1 MEKNKI
7 ISCPHQCKQC
17 GLLFEGIGN
26 VALPTLSNFHGIK
39 GSWYIN
45 VTPLQTVCKN
55 LGLYKS
61 LARWTGV
68 DDNNKLTTRNT
79 AIQYTIIAKLVVDCC
94 EEEEMDKKI
103 QILHKI
109 NSLLPKSCC
118 VDIPSMAYR
127 LVRAT

>member
-1 MEKNKI
+1 MN
-7 ISCPHQCKQC
+7 
-17 GLLFEGIGN
+17 
-26 VALPTLSNFHGIK
+26 
-39 GSWYIN
+39 
-45 VTPLQTVCKN
+45 
-55 LGLYKS
+55 
-61 LARWTGV
+61 RV
-68 DDNNKLTTRNT
+68 DDNNRLTARNP
-79 AIQYTIIAKLVVDCC
+79 AIQHCSIIAKLVVDCC